1 MILSLQSPAAPSLQ
15 ALLAP
20 VLAAA
25 LSYSGIRNAF
35 LGKMG
40 GPAWIPDVNCVPQPA
55 GNIRQ

>member
-1 MILSLQSPAAPSLQ
+1 MILSLQSPAARR
-15 ALLAP
+15 LLARLAP
-20 VLAAA
+20 EPAAA